1 MTSKKAPSDKHA
13 VLPRA
18 SDRTKIFVKDW
29 TKLSHSGRYDM
40 KRLKEAMALLVAN
53 DNSARYSACE

>member
-1 MTSKKAPSDKHA
+1 
-13 VLPRA
+13 
-18 SDRTKIFVKDW
+18 
-29 TKLSHSGRYDM
+29 M